1 MIDNAFL
8 HDVGLLQEDPRFE
21 KQQHQKA
28 LMPLNKKVY
37 FHIGVCVSIEIFV
50 GELTHLFV
58 FGVALSTSCFLKNS
72 SSWCFLF
79 FIGALVATLTGV
91 LVGTWDGAIIGTGT
105 SCIVEDGTGP
115 SFCKIRVHNKR
126 CQHNANKH
134 MYVAALK
141 I

>member
-79 FIGALVATLTGV
+79 FYRSIGRHFDRSFGRYLGWCYYKNWDFLYSRRRNWAVV
-91 LVGTWDGAIIGTGT
+91 LLNTKYII
-105 SCIVEDGTGP
+105 
-115 SFCKIRVHNKR
+115 
-126 CQHNANKH
+126 NAVSTTPTNICRWR
-134 MYVAALK
+134 L
-141 I
+141 